1 MTISRIKL
9 AASVLVAGLMAPAPV
24 YAQAKTVTLDEAV
37 DLGLRVHPSI
47 VQARGQIRNAAWSK
61 RMAFGSWLPSLSFS
75 SGWSQN
81 SSTRFNP
88 NTQLNVSGSSTS
100 YSVAFSSSVELFD
113 GFRRINQNRA
123 ANATATT
130 ADAAYVNQEFQ
141 VVLQI
146 KQAFFSALAADQLVG
161 VSETRIDRAQEQL
174 QITRDKLAAGTGIRS
189 DTLRSTVELGNAELQ
204 RLNSETLL
212 ATAEANLARLI
223 GIDGPVGALADSA
236 LLRPIELD
244 TFQLRTQARQASP
257 LVQEAVAQESVAHAN
272 LAVARAQFFPT
283 LSASGNYSWAGQE
296 VNSLQSSWTIRLGFS
311 LPIFNGLTRE
321 SNVARNSV
329 ALDNAAAR
337 ADDARRQVDAEFT
350 QYFASLASAQAR
362 FRIAEA
368 SFAAAEED
376 LRIQRTR
383 FDLGAATIVDVLT
396 LQVSLDQAAVDRV
409 QALFDYLVAKAQ
421 IEALIGR
428 EL

>member
-1 MTISRIKL
+1 MTISKIKL
-9 AASVLVAGLMAPAPV
+9 AASVLVAGLMGPASV

-47 VQARGQIRNAAWSK
+47 VQARGQVRNAMWSQ
-61 RMAFGSWLPSLSFS
+61 RTAFGSWLPSLSFS

-113 GFRRINQNRA
+113 GFRRVNQNRA
-123 ANATATT
+123 ANATATS

-204 RLNSETLL
+204 RLSSETLL

-257 LVQEAVAQESVAHAN
+257 LVQEAVAQESVARAN

-329 ALDNAAAR
+329 ALDNAVAR

-383 FDLGAATIVDVLT
+383 VDLGAATIVDVLT